1 LPILPQKELK
11 MIDAGK
17 CVRQAQI
24 DLDISSVE
32 LAQRT
37 NSTPQQ
43 VVRWRSQPNMKIH
56 TIEAICNAM
65 DISIYD
71 FLLYQNAESPN

>member
-1 LPILPQKELK
+1 

-24 DLDISSVE
+24 DLGVSSAD
-32 LAQRT
+32 LARRT

-43 VVRWRSQPNMKIH
+43 VLRWRSQANMKIQ
-56 TIEAICNAM
+56 TIETICNAM